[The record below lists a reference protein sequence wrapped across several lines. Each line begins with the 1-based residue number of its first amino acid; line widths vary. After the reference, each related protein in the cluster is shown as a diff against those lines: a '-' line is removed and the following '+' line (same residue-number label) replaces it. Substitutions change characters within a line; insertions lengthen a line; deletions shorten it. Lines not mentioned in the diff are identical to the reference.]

1 MKLHRIVDGVA
12 TEHPIDELE
21 AALADREGY
30 LWLDMPAVDDEAR
43 RVLEDVFGFDHRAV
57 RDCIERSHIPKVYP
71 HEGYLFLALQG
82 LEPGGRGHV
91 HLLELDQFVGA
102 NYLVT
107 VHGPFGR
114 DVDPQ
119 LGLRETDAVWERISK
134 GGAPATPAE
143 LSALVTSTMT
153 RRLEVYLHDLAR
165 QIAGLEQRAREED
178 HHGVEFL
185 GELFS
190 LQHQLVTLKNR
201 AGQTS
206 AAARSMV
213 ASAAEAG
220 LPAGPYEPLIDRFDR
235 LHDMCEGEA
244 DFVRGVL
251 DFYQSR
257 TNMKMNIAMERLA
270 LIAAVTIPI
279 TAIGSVYGMNI
290 IGRGTFD
297 PLQLVIVLVVMLVC
311 VVALFRWAKA
321 QGWW

>member
-1 MKLHRIVDGVA
+1 MRLHRIVDGVA
-12 TEHPIDELE
+12 AEHPLDELE
-21 AALADREGY
+21 RALHGDGY
-30 LWLDMPAVDDEAR
+30 VWIDMPVIDDEAR
-43 RVLEDVFGFDHRAV
+43 RILEDVFAFDARAV

-82 LEPGGRGHV
+82 LEPGGHGHV
-91 HLLELDQFVGA
+91 HLLELDQFVGKD
-102 NYLVT
+102 YLVT
-107 VHGPFGR
+107 VHGPFGQN
-114 DVDPQ
+114 VDPA
-119 LGLRETDAVWERISK
+119 LGRRETEAVWERISK

-143 LSALVTSTMT
+143 LSALVTSTLT
-153 RRLEVYLHDLAR
+153 RRLELYLHDLAG

-178 HHGVEFL
+178 HHGIEFL
-185 GELFS
+185 EELFS

-201 AGQTS
+201 AAQTS
-206 AAARSMV
+206 AAGRSMV
-213 ASAAEAG
+213 ANAGEAG
-220 LPAGPYEPLIDRFDR
+220 LASDPFFPLIDRFDR
-235 LHDMCEGEA
+235 LHDMCQGEA

-290 IGRGTFD
+290 IGRGSFD
-297 PLQLVIVLVVMLVC
+297 PIQLVMVLVVMLIC
-311 VVALFRWAKA
+311 VVALFRWARN

>member
-1 MKLHRIVDGVA
+1 MKLRRIVDGIA
-12 TEHPIDELE
+12 TEHPIDELD
-21 AALADREGY
+21 AALADTSGY
-30 LWLDMPAVDDEAR
+30 LWLDLPVVDDEAR
-43 RVLEDVFGFDHRAV
+43 RVLEDVFRFDHRAV

-71 HEGYLFLALQG
+71 HAGYLFLALQG

-91 HLLELDQFVGA
+91 HLLELDQFVGT
-102 NYLVT
+102 NYVVT
-107 VHGPFGR
+107 VHGPFGQG
-114 DVDPQ
+114 VEPQ
-119 LGLRETDAVWERISK
+119 LGLRETEAVWERIAK

-143 LSALVTSTMT
+143 LSALVTATLT
-153 RRLEVYLHDLAR
+153 RRLELYLHDLAR
-165 QIAGLEQRAREED
+165 QIAGLEQRAREEA

-185 GELFS
+185 EELFS

-213 ASAAEAG
+213 AAAPEAG
-220 LPAGPYEPLIDRFDR
+220 LPGEPYGPLIDRFDR

-251 DFYQSR
+251 DFYRSR

-270 LIAAVTIPI
+270 LIAAVTIPV
-279 TAIGSVYGMNI
+279 TAIGTIYGMNI
-290 IGRGTFD
+290 IGPGAFN
-297 PLQLVIVLVVMLVC
+297 PVHLAIVLLVMLAGVL
-311 VVALFRWAKA
+311 ALFRWARS